1 MAALF
6 WLSILFVVYT
16 YLGYPLLVYLFS
28 RLQPVAKPQ
37 EASNLPV
44 VTLLIAAYNEEKVI
58 AEKLDNSLSL
68 DYPREKLQI
77 LVTADGSSDKTADIV
92 QQYAP
97 QGVTLSYIPD
107 RSGKMAAIT
116 RAMPLARGEVVV
128 FSDANN
134 MYDSQAIR
142 ALVAPYADKNVGAT
156 TGAKLII
163 EDDRQLSSAEGFYW
177 KYESWIKKSETR
189 LSTCTSAVGEML
201 SIRKELFAPPERA
214 IVNDDRYMV
223 FDLIRRGYRI
233 YYTPQARSHET
244 VSKSAGDEIVRRTR
258 ITVGA
263 YQTMA
268 MAAKLL
274 PFDRPM
280 VLWQMLSHKFFRA
293 FVPFA
298 MLLAL
303 FSNLA
308 LVFWPAQP
316 GPHAFWAIASPFNN
330 IFLALQGMFYAVA
343 VAGNLFP
350 SRGKLGKVLYIPTFL
365 VNSNFAALLGLYSFL
380 TNKNPHLWKRVNR

>member
-1 MAALF
+1 MSVLF
-6 WLSILFVVYT
+6 WLSVLFVIYT
-16 YLGYPLLVYLFS
+16 YLGYPLLVFIFS
-28 RLQPVAKPQ
+28 RLKPAAKPQ
-37 EASNLPV
+37 ADKLPV

-58 AEKLDNSLSL
+58 AQKIENSLSL

-77 LVTADGSSDKTADIV
+77 LVAADGSSDKTPQIV
-92 QQYAP
+92 RQYES

-107 RSGKMAAIT
+107 RNGKMAAIT

-134 MYDSQAIR
+134 MYDLQAIR
-142 ALVAPYADKNVGAT
+142 ALVAPYAEQKVGAT

-163 EDDRQLSSAEGFYW
+163 EDGRQLSSAEGFYW

-201 SIRKELFAPPERA
+201 SIRKELFIPPARN

-233 YYTPQARSHET
+233 YYTPQARSYET

-274 PFDRPM
+274 PFSRPL
-280 VLWQMLSHKFFRA
+280 VLWQVISHKFFRA

-298 MLLAL
+298 MFLAL

-308 LVFWPAQP
+308 LVFWPVSP
-316 GPHAFWAIASPFNN
+316 GSHAFWAIASPFNN
-330 IFLALQGMFYAVA
+330 IFLALQGIFYAVA
-343 VAGNLFP
+343 VVGNLFP
-350 SRGKLGKVLYIPTFL
+350 SRGKLGKILYIPTFL

-380 TNKNPHLWKRVNR
+380 TNKKPHLWKRVNR

>member
-1 MAALF
+1 MAVLF
-6 WLSILFVVYT
+6 WLAVLFVVYT
-16 YLGYPLLVYLFS
+16 YLGYPLLVFLFS
-28 RLQPVAKPQ
+28 RLKPVVLPQ
-37 EASNLPV
+37 ANDLPG

-58 AEKLDNSLSL
+58 AQKIENALAL

-77 LVTADGSSDKTADIV
+77 LVASDGSSDKTADIV
-92 QQYAP
+92 RQFES
-97 QGVTLSYIPD
+97 QGVVLSYIPD
-107 RSGKMAAIT
+107 RNGKMAAIT
-116 RAMPLARGEVVV
+116 RAMPLARGEIVV

-134 MYDSQAIR
+134 MYDRQAIR
-142 ALVAPYADKNVGAT
+142 ALVAPYADSKVGAT

-163 EDDRQLSSAEGFYW
+163 EDGRSLSSAEGFYW

-201 SIRKELFAPPERA
+201 SIRKELFVAPARN

-223 FDLIRRGYRI
+223 FDLIRRGYRVF
-233 YYTPQARSHET
+233 YTPQARSYET

-274 PFDRPM
+274 PFNRPL
-280 VLWQMLSHKFFRA
+280 VLWQVLSHKFFRA

-303 FSNLA
+303 FSNLV
-308 LVFWPAQP
+308 LVLRPAQP
-316 GPHAFWAIASPFNN
+316 IPNAFWAVATPFNI
-330 IFLALQGMFYAVA
+330 IFLVLQGLFYAVA
-343 VAGNLFP
+343 ALGNLFP
-350 SRGKLGKVLYIPTFL
+350 SRGKLGKILYIPTFL
-365 VNSNFAALLGLYSFL
+365 VNSNLAALLGLYSFL
-380 TNKNPHLWKRVNR
+380 TNKKPHLWKRVNR

>member
-1 MAALF
+1 MAILF
-6 WLSILFVVYT
+6 WLAVLFVIYT
-16 YLGYPLLVYLFS
+16 YLGYPLLVFLLS
-28 RLQPVAKPQ
+28 RWKPTGAPQ
-37 EASNLPV
+37 AGELPV
-44 VTLLIAAYNEEKVI
+44 VTLLIAAYNEGKVI
-58 AEKLDNSLSL
+58 AQKLDNSLAL
-68 DYPREKLQI
+68 DYPRERLQI
-77 LVTADGSSDKTADIV
+77 LVAADGSSDKTPDIV
-92 QQYAP
+92 RQYES
-97 QGVTLSYIPD
+97 QGVVLSYIPE
-107 RSGKMAAIT
+107 RNGKMAAIT
-116 RAMPLARGEVVV
+116 RAMPLARGEIVV

-134 MYDSQAIR
+134 MYDRQAIR
-142 ALVAPYADKNVGAT
+142 ALVTPYADKKVGAT

-163 EDDRQLSSAEGFYW
+163 EDGRQLSSAEGFYW

-201 SIRKELFAPPERA
+201 SIRKELFAAPARN

-233 YYTPQARSHET
+233 YYTPLARSYET

-274 PFDRPM
+274 PFNRPL
-280 VLWQMLSHKFFRA
+280 VLWQVLSHKFFRA

-303 FSNLA
+303 LSNLA
-308 LVFWPAQP
+308 LVLWPAQP
-316 GPHAFWAIASPFNN
+316 SPNAFWAIAFPFNN
-330 IFLALQGMFYAVA
+330 IFLALQGLFYAVA
-343 VAGNLFP
+343 VLGNLFP
-350 SRGKLGKVLYIPTFL
+350 SRGKLGKILYIPTFL
-365 VNSNFAALLGLYSFL
+365 VNSNLAALLGLYSFL
-380 TNKNPHLWKRVNR
+380 TNKKPHLWKRVDR

>member
-1 MAALF
+1 MSVLF
-6 WLSILFVVYT
+6 WLAVLFIIYT
-16 YLGYPLLVYLFS
+16 YLGYPLLVFLLS
-28 RLQPVAKPQ
+28 RLKP
-37 EASNLPV
+37 ASIPRVEELPP

-58 AEKLDNSLSL
+58 AQKLENSLAL

-77 LVTADGSSDKTADIV
+77 LVAADGSSDKTPDIV
-92 QQYAP
+92 RQYEAQGVALSYAP
-97 QGVTLSYIPD
+97 E
-107 RSGKMAAIT
+107 RNGKMAAIT

-134 MYDSQAIR
+134 MYDSQAIQ
-142 ALVAPYADKNVGAT
+142 ALVAPYAEQKVGAT

-163 EDDRQLSSAEGFYW
+163 EDGRQLSSAEGFYW

-189 LSTCTSAVGEML
+189 LSTCASAVGEML
-201 SIRKELFAPPERA
+201 SIRKELFAAPARD

-223 FDLIRRGYRI
+223 FDLIRRGYRVV
-233 YYTPQARSHET
+233 YTPQARSYET
-244 VSKSAGDEIVRRTR
+244 VSKTAGDEITRRAR

-274 PFDRPM
+274 PFSRPL
-280 VLWQMLSHKFFRA
+280 VLWQVLSHKFFRA

-308 LVFWPAQP
+308 LVLWPAQP
-316 GPHAFWAIASPFNN
+316 TPNAFWAVASPFNN

-350 SRGKLGKVLYIPTFL
+350 SRGRLGKILYIPTFL
-365 VNSNFAALLGLYSFL
+365 VNSNLAALLGLYSFL
-380 TNKNPHLWKRVNR
+380 TNKKPHLWKRVNR